1 MTSETSLVRAFR
13 QGDLVAFA
21 VNCVI
26 GAGIFGVPALLFAK
40 IGAASIFAILGAAL
54 AVALI
59 TLCFAEVGSRFG
71 ETGGPYL
78 YALRTF
84 GSLVGFEIG
93 YLLWIARLL
102 GFAAVTNLFL
112 DYSGYFFP
120 AVTGGATRII
130 VVSAIV
136 AGLTTVNLIGVR
148 RAALLNDVL
157 TAAKLIPLFTFIVV
171 GLFFVDF
178 SRVGQLSMPSP
189 AGYAASVLLAIYAFS
204 GFEILSIPGGEIRDP
219 SRTIPFA
226 LLTGLGIVAVV
237 YLGVQVVAVGILPGL
252 ATSTRPLAD
261 AARHVLGSNAGAFM
275 VAGAM
280 VSILGVAHTIVL
292 AAGRL
297 PFAMAEQHQLPAR
310 LAAVHP
316 RYRTPW
322 LGLLISSGCLLLVTL
337 LSSFASAATF
347 TVEIRIITYLVTCAA
362 LPVLRRRPD
371 TPRAEF
377 RVWAG
382 EIVAVLSVLVCLGLL
397 TTRPVREIWQMMG
410 AIVVGLALLAVMRK
424 RGRS

>member
-1 MTSETSLVRAFR
+1 MTRETSLVRAFR
-13 QGDLVAFA
+13 RGDLVALA

-40 IGAASIFAILGAAL
+40 IGAASIFALLGAAL
-54 AVALI
+54 VVALI

-84 GSLVGFEIG
+84 GPLVGFEIG

-102 GFAAVTNLFL
+102 GFAAVINLFL

-120 AVTGGATRII
+120 AVTSGFGRAA

-136 AGLTTVNLIGVR
+136 AGLTMVNLIGVR
-148 RAALLNDVL
+148 RAALFNNVL
-157 TAAKLIPLFTFIVV
+157 TAAKLIPLLTFIVV
-171 GLFFVDF
+171 GLFFVDV
-178 SRVGQLSMPSP
+178 SRVGQVTMPTAS
-189 AGYAASVLLAIYAFS
+189 GYTASVLLAIYAFS
-204 GFEILSIPGGEIRDP
+204 GFEILSIPGGEIKDP
-219 SRTIPFA
+219 SRSIPFA
-226 LLTGLGIVAVV
+226 LLTGLGIVALV
-237 YLGVQVVAVGILPGL
+237 YLGVQVVAVGTLPELG
-252 ATSTRPLAD
+252 SSNRPLAD
-261 AARHVLGSNAGAFM
+261 AARHALGGNAGAFM
-275 VAGAM
+275 VVGAM
-280 VSILGVAHTIVL
+280 LSTLGVAHTIVL

-297 PFAMAEQHQLPAR
+297 PFAMAEQGQLPAP

-347 TVEIRIITYLVTCAA
+347 TVEIRIMTYLATCVA
-362 LPVLRRRPD
+362 LPVLRRRVNAPKG
-371 TPRAEF
+371 EF
-377 RVWAG
+377 RVPAG
-382 EIVAVLSVLVCLGLL
+382 EIVALVSVLICLGLL
-397 TTRPVREIWQMMG
+397 TTRPVRELWQMLA
-410 AIVVGLALLAVMRK
+410 AIGIGLALFGVLRK
-424 RGRS
+424 PGHS